1 MRKTLLCTA
10 FLGTALLAG
19 GLGAA
24 AGHEAGPGHRFGNSP
39 IGRLIMARIGRAM
52 TLRAELNLTDEQQQ
66 AIKTTLQS
74 HKSDLAAAI
83 KPAVDAHR
91 ALRDKV
97 LSDTPDD
104 ASIRRA
110 ADDLGKKVGD
120 AALEIAKVE
129 TEVAQNAKLTPEQ
142 KKKIEE
148 FRTAND
154 ASVDEFFAKLSAQ

>member
-19 GLGAA
+19 GMGAA
-24 AGHEAGPGHRFGNSP
+24 AAHEAGPGHRFGNSP
-39 IGRLIMARIGRAM
+39 IGRLIMARMGRAI
-52 TLRAELNLTDEQQQ
+52 TLKAELNLTDEQQQ
-66 AIKTTLQS
+66 AIKQTLQS
-74 HKSDLAAAI
+74 HKADLAAAI

-104 ASIRRA
+104 ASIRKA
-110 ADDLGKKVGD
+110 ADELGKKIGD
-120 AALEIAKVE
+120 AAVEIAKVK
-129 TEVAQNAKLTPEQ
+129 TEVAKNAKLTAEQ